1 MNIFEKIYN
10 LYTSDLTSDE
20 FEKLVTKDIP
30 GLYRFYSRD
39 MKKPD
44 QSQDKFKR
52 WILFVR
58 NFIVALLKKLTPLR
72 RLLFSIAIFIYAV
85 GFITDNTQWYSTS
98 IVILTFLVIL
108 EVADKIIAKDE
119 ISIAREVQD
128 SMIPK
133 SAPNYEGYDIDCYCE
148 TANDVGG
155 DFIDFVNRKNTV
167 NDIQYDRL
175 LITVGDI
182 SGKGM
187 GAALHMVHVRA
198 IIRYVSDIIFEP
210 VDIMKTLNKDIIK
223 NFKKG
228 LFLTTVLAEIDKDKI
243 KLCRGGHP
251 PILYFKK
258 SENRCEELKP
268 AGSALGMMN
277 EELFNKTIQSID
289 IEPQSGDVIFIYTD
303 GIFEAMNS
311 NKDEYGLAK
320 VKEVLVANAYKDVA
334 DIKRILVDS
343 VNNFRGMNEV
353 NDDITFVIIKKK

>member
-1 MNIFEKIYN
+1 MNIFQKIYN
-10 LYTSDLTSDE
+10 LYTSDLTSEE

-30 GLYRFYSRD
+30 GLYKFYSRD

-44 QSQDKFKR
+44 QTQDKFKR
-52 WILFVR
+52 WLLFIR
-58 NFIVALLKKLTPLR
+58 NFVVALLRKLTPLR
-72 RLLFSIAIFIYAV
+72 RLLFSIAIFIYGA
-85 GFITDNTQWYSTS
+85 GFITDNPQWYSTS
-98 IVILTFLVIL
+98 IVILAFLVIL

-133 SAPNYEGYDIDCYCE
+133 SAPNFDGYDIDCYCE

-155 DFIDFVNRKNTV
+155 DFIDFVNRDGK
-167 NDIQYDRL
+167 L

-198 IIRYVSDIIFEP
+198 IIRYVADIISEP
-210 VDIMKTLNKDIIK
+210 VDIMKALNRDILK

-228 LFLTTVLAEIDKDKI
+228 LFLTAVLAEVDKEKI
-243 KLCRGGHP
+243 TLSRGGHP
-251 PILYFKK
+251 PILYFKN

-268 AGSALGMMN
+268 GGSALGMMN
-277 EELFNKTIQSID
+277 EELFNKTIQSVEIT
-289 IEPQSGDVIFIYTD
+289 PQSGDVIFIYTD

-311 NKDEYGLAK
+311 NKDEYGLTK
-320 VKEVLVANAYKDVA
+320 VKEVLCSNAYKEVS
-334 DIKRILVDS
+334 DIKRILINS
-343 VNNFRGMNEV
+343 VTNFRGMNEV
-353 NDDITFVIIKKK
+353 NDDITFAIIKRK

>member
-1 MNIFEKIYN
+1 MNIFEKVYN
-10 LYTSDLTSDE
+10 LYTSDLTSEE

-30 GLYRFYSRD
+30 GLYKFYARD

-44 QSQDKFKR
+44 ENQDKFKR
-52 WILFVR
+52 WLLFIR
-58 NFIVALLKKLTPLR
+58 NFVVALLRKLTPLR
-72 RLLFSIAIFIYAV
+72 RLLFSIAILIYIAGWV
-85 GFITDNTQWYSTS
+85 SNSSNWYSFS
-98 IVILTFLVIL
+98 IVILALLVIL

-133 SAPNYEGYDIDCYCE
+133 SAPAYDGYDLDCYCE

-155 DFIDFVNRKNTV
+155 DFIDFVNRNEK
-167 NDIQYDRL
+167 L

-198 IIRYVSDIIFEP
+198 IIRYVADLISEP
-210 VDIMKTLNKDIIK
+210 VDILKTLNKDILK

-228 LFLTTVLAEIDKDKI
+228 LFLTVVLAEINKEKI

-251 PILYFKK
+251 PILYYQKA
-258 SENRCEELKP
+258 ENKCTELKP
-268 AGSALGMMN
+268 NGPALGMMSETMFDN
-277 EELFNKTIQSID
+277 AADTLEIA
-289 IEPQSGDVIFIYTD
+289 PQSGDVIFIYTD

-320 VKEVLVANAYKDVA
+320 VKEVLCANSYKDVA
-334 DIKRILVDS
+334 DIKRILVNS
-343 VNNFRGMNEV
+343 VNSFRGMHEV
-353 NDDITFVIIKKK
+353 NDDITFTIIKRK

>member
-20 FEKLVTKDIP
+20 FEKLVTKDVP
-30 GLYRFYSRD
+30 GLYKFYARD

-52 WILFVR
+52 WLLFVR
-58 NFIVALLKKLTPLR
+58 NFIVALLRKLTPLR
-72 RLLFSIAIFIYAV
+72 RLLFSIAIFIYAA
-85 GFITDNTQWYSTS
+85 GFITDNSQWYSTS
-98 IVILTFLVIL
+98 IVILAFLVIL

-148 TANDVGG
+148 TATDVGG
-155 DFIDFVNRKNTV
+155 DFIDFVNRE
-167 NDIQYDRL
+167 DRL

-198 IIRYVSDIIFEP
+198 IIRYVADIISEP
-210 VDIMKTLNKDIIK
+210 VDIMKTLNRDIIK

-228 LFLTTVLAEIDKDKI
+228 LFLTAVLAEIDKGKI

-251 PILYFKK
+251 PIMYYKK

-303 GIFEAMNS
+303 GIFEAMNT

-320 VKEVLVANAYKDVA
+320 VKEVLGANAYKDVG

-353 NDDITFVIIKKK
+353 NDDITFAIIKKK

>member
-1 MNIFEKIYN
+1 MNIFQKIYG
-10 LYTSDLTSDE
+10 LYTSDLTPEE

-30 GLYRFYSRD
+30 GMYRFYARD

-44 QSQDKFKR
+44 ENQDKFQR
-52 WILFVR
+52 WLLFIR
-58 NFIVALLKKLTPLR
+58 NFIVALLRKLTPLR
-72 RLLFSIAIFIYAV
+72 RLLFSIAIFIYIA
-85 GFITDNTQWYSTS
+85 GFITDNRRWYGFSV
-98 IVILTFLVIL
+98 VILALLLIL

-133 SAPNYEGYDIDCYCE
+133 YAPKYEGYDIDCYCE

-155 DFIDFVNRKNTV
+155 DFIDFVTREDK
-167 NDIQYDRL
+167 L

-198 IIRYVSDIIFEP
+198 IIRYVADIISEP
-210 VDIMKTLNKDIIK
+210 TDIMKALNKDILK

-228 LFLTTVLAEIDKDKI
+228 LFLTAVLAEVEKEKI

-251 PILYFKK
+251 PILYYKK
-258 SENRCEELKP
+258 SEDRCEELKP
-268 AGSALGMMN
+268 PGSALGMMN
-277 EELFNKTIQSID
+277 EELFNKTIQSIE
-289 IEPQSGDVIFIYTD
+289 ITPQSGDVIFIYTD

-311 NKDEYGLAK
+311 QKDEYGLIK
-320 VKEVLVANAYKDVA
+320 VKEVLSSNAYKNVA
-334 DIKRILVDS
+334 DIKRILINS
-343 VNNFRGMNEV
+343 VNSFRGMHEV
-353 NDDITFVIIKKK
+353 NDDITFAVIKKK

>member
-30 GLYRFYSRD
+30 GLYKFYSRD

-44 QSQDKFKR
+44 QNQDKFNR
-52 WILFVR
+52 WLLFIR

-72 RLLFSIAIFIYAV
+72 RLLFSIAIFIYIA
-85 GFITDNTQWYSTS
+85 GFITDNSHWYGTS
-98 IVILTFLVIL
+98 IIILSLLVIL

-133 SAPNYEGYDIDCYCE
+133 SAPVYEGYDIDCYCE
-148 TANDVGG
+148 TATDVGG
-155 DFIDFVNRKNTV
+155 DFIDFVNRGEK
-167 NDIQYDRL
+167 L
-175 LITVGDI
+175 LISVGDI

-198 IIRYVSDIIFEP
+198 IIRYVADLISEP
-210 VDIMKTLNKDIIK
+210 VDILKTLNKDIIK

-228 LFLTTVLAEIDKDKI
+228 LFLTVVLAEIDKQKI
-243 KLCRGGHP
+243 QLCRGGHP
-251 PILYFKK
+251 PILYYQK
-258 SENRCEELKP
+258 SLNKCTELKP
-268 AGSALGMMN
+268 NGPALGMMK
-277 EELFNKTIQSID
+277 EEMFDNAADTLE

-303 GIFEAMNS
+303 GIFEAMNAQ
-311 NKDEYGLAK
+311 KDEYGMAK
-320 VKEVLVANAYKDVA
+320 VKEVLSSNAYKDVA
-334 DIKRILVDS
+334 DMKRILINSVDK
-343 VNNFRGMNEV
+343 FRGMQEV
-353 NDDITFVIIKKK
+353 NDDITFAIIKRK